1 MKKKTVTLMR
11 LAKNTTP
18 DIIEKTSQEAL
29 DRRTYSYKYFSII
42 LKQTIAGAEKDCPE
56 KIIEHDNVRGS
67 NAYVRGGIHA
77 Q

>member
-1 MKKKTVTLMR
+1 MGIMR

-18 DIIEKTSQEAL
+18 DIMEKASREAL

-42 LKQTIAGAEKDCPE
+42 LKQTVSKVRDEHTE
-56 KIIEHDNVRGS
+56 RIIKHDNVRGS
-67 NAYVRGGIHA
+67 SAYAGGGIYA